1 MAKADEL
8 SYWQPFTKAGQTS
21 QWVSGLKDHLN
32 QATQLED
39 SPWQF
44 DRGSLQTC
52 LTPSSFWIVYSFA
65 TAGKLA
71 IRTCF
76 DPQTIHAVKRGKQT
90 ETTVE
95 YRIDG
100 SLGAFRV
107 MIERCVDEPMLL
119 RYTTS
124 LKPNQDFIVEAFPRD
139 VYLLN
144 KDGDPTTTEGMVYVT
159 QSGPTAGLTYLSV
172 TKPIEGTLL
181 YFQNLTA
188 LNDYCQQ
195 THTDP
200 SGTVDAQ
207 WPEVGFSLPAAE
219 QPLKAGKEVIIS
231 DAFLYLNEGIPAN
244 EFEAADMFLKAIPY
258 IYRQLPKP
266 EPVYFDWPKA
276 AEQTI
281 RALANSPEC
290 GRRIRNQFYL
300 NAYVSATQKPPESMV
315 QLAILVPLWEYQEWL
330 EKPVPLVELLQKA
343 IPTFFDE
350 KKATLTRWLPG
361 ESFKKDEPSEEED
374 INKIDS
380 WYLLHILMNLGRL
393 ADKGNTEA
401 KDLLFRSLEFVIRAA
416 HHFGYNWP
424 VFYDSRTLA
433 VIKAETSEGKGGE
446 LDAAG
451 LFTHVMVQ
459 AYELS
464 KDPRY
469 LQEAEQSAERLRGKG
484 FELLYQSNITIM
496 SALTLVKL
504 WRITGKRLYFD
515 LSRLSIANVIARMW
529 IWECNFGLGQFC
541 STFMGVAP
549 LKDAPYLA
557 AYEEAE
563 IMATMLNYLKELGN
577 DVIPAARL
585 VFAEFIKYLLHRGR
599 YYFPSELPADM
610 ICSQPRE
617 GRMIPDLPIPVEDIS
632 TGWKQVGAVG
642 QEVYGG
648 ALAYILTTYA
658 YKRFEGVP
666 VIIYCNYP
674 IYQAD
679 YQIIDRKSGYAIF
692 CLSGLPDYTCQVRI
706 LAKGSKLPAIQLLDE
721 DSDSPKPFMVTSKDK
736 TYQEFTVPGNLRLR
750 LEWGPTPKSLRTTRK
765 VSENRVQNQSSIK
778 TK

>member
-1 MAKADEL
+1 MAKSDEL
-8 SYWQPFTKAGQTS
+8 IYWQPFTKAGQTS

-32 QATQLED
+32 QATQLD
-39 SPWQF
+39 DGPWQF
-44 DRGSLQTC
+44 ERGSLQIC
-52 LTPSSFWIVYSFA
+52 LTPNSFWIVYHFA

-71 IRTCF
+71 IRACF
-76 DPQTIHAVKRGKQT
+76 DPQTVQSVKREHQT
-90 ETTVE
+90 ETRVE
-95 YRIDG
+95 YRVDG
-100 SLGAFRV
+100 SLGLFRV
-107 MIERCVDEPMLL
+107 VIERCADKPMLL

-124 LKPNQDFIVEAFPRD
+124 LKPHQDFMVQAFPRD

-144 KDGDPTTTEGMVYVT
+144 EDSDPTSTEGMVYVT

-219 QPLKAGKEVIIS
+219 QPLRANKEVVIS
-231 DAFLYLNEGIPAN
+231 DAFLYLNEGVPGS
-244 EFEAADMFLKAIPY
+244 EFEAADMFLEAIPH

-276 AEQTI
+276 AKQTI
-281 RALANSPEC
+281 QTLAVSPEC
-290 GRRIRNQFYL
+290 GRRIRNHFYL

-330 EKPVPLVELLQKA
+330 QKPVPLVERLQKA
-343 IPTFFDE
+343 IPSFFDA
-350 KKATLTRWLPG
+350 KKSTFTRWLPG
-361 ESFKKDEPSEEED
+361 ESFKKDRLSEEED
-374 INKIDS
+374 PDKIDS
-380 WYLLHILMNLGRL
+380 WYLLHSLMNLGRL
-393 ADKGNTEA
+393 AEKGNTVA

-433 VIKAETSEGKGGE
+433 VIKAETRKGKGGE

-459 AYELS
+459 VYELS

-469 LQEAEQSAERLRGKG
+469 LQEAELSAVRLRGKG

-504 WRITGKRLYFD
+504 WRLTGKRLYFD
-515 LSRLSIANVIARMW
+515 LSRLSTANVIARMW
-529 IWECNFGLGQFC
+529 IWECSFGFGQFR

-563 IMATMLNYLKELGN
+563 IMATMFNYLKELGN
-577 DVIPAARL
+577 EVVPAARL
-585 VFAEFIKYLLHRGR
+585 LFSEFIKYLLHRGR
-599 YYFPSELPADM
+599 YYFPAELPPDM
-610 ICSQPRE
+610 LCPQPRE
-617 GRMIPDLPIPVEDIS
+617 GRTIPDLPIPVEDVS

-648 ALAYILTTYA
+648 ALAYILTTYT

-666 VIIYCNYP
+666 VIVYCDYP

-679 YQIIDRKSGYAIF
+679 YQLTDKYHGYAVF
-692 CLSGLPDYTCQVRI
+692 CPSGLPDYTCHVRI
-706 LAKGSKLPAIQLLDE
+706 LAKGRSLPTIHLFDE
-721 DSDSPKPFMVTSKDK
+721 DSDIPEPFVAISKDK
-736 TYQEFTVPGNLRLR
+736 TYQEFSIPGNLRFR
-750 LEWGPTPKSLRTTRK
+750 LEWGPGQKPSQKKRKSRK
-765 VSENRVQNQSSIK
+765 SQKALPS
-778 TK
+778 